1 MKLTQSTTVELTD
14 EEWAVL
20 DHALDGMYAAN
31 RHAAGLHLGSDQ
43 GVTVMS
49 AEDGVS
55 DIFGRAFNV
64 ALIHIFPEDH
74 AQLRARFDYSPMTKS
89 NFETWAA
96 YVIQQHHDSEYE
108 RLVHTVYEDVEER
121 ILAD

>member
-1 MKLTQSTTVELTD
+1 MKLTRSTKVELTD

-20 DHALDGMYAAN
+20 DHALDGMCAAN
-31 RHAAGLHLGSDQ
+31 RHDYELDQ

-49 AEDGVS
+49 AADGVS

-89 NFETWAA
+89 EFETWAA
-96 YVIQQHHDSEYE
+96 DVIHQHQNSESVADEYDFYE
-108 RLVHTVYEDVEER
+108 RLVHTV
-121 ILAD
+121 